1 MKCLY
6 INKLRKVLKKH
17 SYKRELFGG
26 KMKQANTTRGGEHF
40 DKIIFNDNN
49 LFLLSVF
56 SGVMLEG
63 IFFNKRSCV
72 HKAYVNRG
80 RRTLKTFIYLF
91 A

>member
-1 MKCLY
+1 
-6 INKLRKVLKKH
+6 
-17 SYKRELFGG
+17 
-26 KMKQANTTRGGEHF
+26 MKQPNTTRGGEHF

-91 A
+91 AYVCNLFACLMSIVPVTDS